1 MPHLHIAIARRAL
14 ERRVHGLTVQVD
26 DAAGPD
32 ILAPPFPVRR
42 STPTSLGVVR
52 VQLIVRSV
60 VLQSVVGSAQSNLA
74 LTFDEG
80 SVEFLSA
87 GQSEGLLAGNITI
100 PFTLRF
106 TAAQVDREL
115 EKCGVKVVEQGS
127 QARLV
132 VDFAG
137 TTVAFAFDAAS
148 KGRLVAKVGQLA
160 ADLAELAIA
169 TGLSLQLSWIKR
181 DRRQCGSYAGSSK

>member
-42 STPTSLGVVR
+42 STATSFGIVR
-52 VQLIVRSV
+52 IQLIVRSV
-60 VLQSVVGSAQSNLA
+60 VLQSVVGSAQSKLA

-87 GQSEGLLAGNITI
+87 GETQRPLAGKNTYS
-100 PFTLRF
+100 FF
-106 TAAQVDREL
+106 H
-115 EKCGVKVVEQGS
+115 
-127 QARLV
+127 
-132 VDFAG
+132 
-137 TTVAFAFDAAS
+137 
-148 KGRLVAKVGQLA
+148 
-160 ADLAELAIA
+160 
-169 TGLSLQLSWIKR
+169 
-181 DRRQCGSYAGSSK
+181 